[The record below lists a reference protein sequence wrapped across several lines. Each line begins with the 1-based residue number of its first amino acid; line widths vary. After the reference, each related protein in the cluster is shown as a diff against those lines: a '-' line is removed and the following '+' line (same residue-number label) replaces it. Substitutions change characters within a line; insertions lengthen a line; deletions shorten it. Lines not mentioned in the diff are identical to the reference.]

1 MRVGSVILYDKVIAP
16 KRLLLILCLTI
27 FITLSIVGCSSE
39 APVTSGTTTTK
50 YNFPSEEEMMVL
62 LESCGQETYQG
73 VKALIRD
80 IEVNDL
86 LQLKID
92 YKKFKEIDKNS
103 GPICVVARGP
113 INKFT
118 SEIEVN

>member
-1 MRVGSVILYDKVIAP
+1 MG
-16 KRLLLILCLTI
+16 
-27 FITLSIVGCSSE
+27 IVGCSSE

-50 YNFPSEEEMMVL
+50 YYFPSEEEMMVL

-73 VKALIRD
+73 VRALIRD

>member
-1 MRVGSVILYDKVIAP
+1 M
-16 KRLLLILCLTI
+16 CLTI
-27 FITLSIVGCSSE
+27 VVTLSAVGCSSK
-39 APVTSGTTTTK
+39 APVTSGTATTK
-50 YNFPSEEEMMVL
+50 YIFPSDEEMMVL
-62 LESCGQETYQG
+62 LDSCGQETYQG

-92 YKKFKEIDKNS
+92 YKKFNDIEKDS

-118 SEIEVN
+118 SQIDVD